1 MEFIKTGVFLCCGV
15 AAGYAVPNLA
25 EKMIQYKCAKRNQNP
40 PSFYMLKWYK
50 QILMI
55 LGVSLFALAAWKMP
69 FAEAVIV
76 CIFVMIALT
85 ATVIDIQIRIIA
97 NEMVL
102 FLLVLGII
110 YRIVAGGIH
119 SLLGSIGALAF
130 IIAIFGGAAF
140 ITKVITKN
148 IGVGAG
154 DLKLA
159 LVIAITVGYS
169 GVFYFLGGMAAA
181 LGVYCVAGLKLGLL
195 TSKSTFPMCGHI
207 MAGFLIAIFAPYV
220 LL

>member
-55 LGVSLFALAAWKMP
+55 LGVSLFVLAAWKMP

-140 ITKVITKN
+140 ITKVITN
-148 IGVGAG
+148 NTGLA
-154 DLKLA
+154 DHFLKWVMKKYLFTSQNS
-159 LVIAITVGYS
+159 LLQIYIDTVLLPYRLPRQKMLRPESENS
-169 GVFYFLGGMAAA
+169 GKQE
-181 LGVYCVAGLKLGLL
+181 KLL
-195 TSKSTFPMCGHI
+195 SKSKGGKNK
-207 MAGFLIAIFAPYV
+207 A
-220 LL
+220 